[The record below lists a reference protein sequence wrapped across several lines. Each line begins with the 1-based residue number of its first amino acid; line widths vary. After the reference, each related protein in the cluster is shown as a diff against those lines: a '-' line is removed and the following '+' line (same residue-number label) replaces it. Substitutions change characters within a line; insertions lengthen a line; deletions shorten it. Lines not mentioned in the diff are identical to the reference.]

1 MSKYIELSVNKP
13 KIISIL
19 NDDVLNKLGDK
30 LEYKII
36 KEQMA
41 LLINKTQPTN
51 CPTCRTK
58 NNDDTIVVFGVN
70 CLLKHFCTKEHM
82 ENSSVRL

>member
-1 MSKYIELSVNKP
+1 MTKYIELSVNKQ

-19 NDDVLNKLGDK
+19 NDDVLNKLGDE
-30 LEYKII
+30 LESKII
-36 KEQMA
+36 KEQIA

-51 CPTCRTK
+51 CPTCRIK
-58 NNDDTIVVFGVN
+58 NNDDTIDVFDVN
-70 CLLKHFCTKEHM
+70 CLLKHYCTKEHM